1 LVLAVLVVQL
11 LAARPVAG
19 SCPLIVFDEATPG
32 TVYVGYYTFGALA
45 KSTDNGQT
53 WKLLEHTFYTLG
65 DIVIDPQNSSTL
77 YAATGEGVRKSRD
90 GGQTWAPV
98 RACGQ

>member
-1 LVLAVLVVQL
+1 MVRHARSFFSVLAMLVVQL

-65 DIVIDPQNSSTL
+65 AIVIDPQNSS
-77 YAATGEGVRKSRD
+77 SRS
-90 GGQTWAPV
+90 GRCLSTK
-98 RACGQ
+98 